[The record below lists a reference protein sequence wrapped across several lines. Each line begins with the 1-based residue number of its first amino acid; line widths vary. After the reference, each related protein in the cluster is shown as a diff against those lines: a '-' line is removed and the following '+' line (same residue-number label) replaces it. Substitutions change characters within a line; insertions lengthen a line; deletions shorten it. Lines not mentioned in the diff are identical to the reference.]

1 MNKQEVINYTEQFIQ
16 KGGKQ
21 ITEVVLN
28 PQNPAWVRRE
38 YKSRLNKTW
47 AQMVQSQPDVPK
59 TADFKSKKSISP
71 PPGRD

>member
-21 ITEVVLN
+21 ITEAVPN

-47 AQMVQSQPDVPK
+47 AQMVQ
-59 TADFKSKKSISP
+59 A
-71 PPGRD
+71 

>member
-16 KGGKQ
+16 KGGKK

-47 AQMVQSQPDVPK
+47 AQMVQS
-59 TADFKSKKSISP
+59 
-71 PPGRD
+71 